1 MNKQKDWLIGIGIVV
16 VTFILIILLA
26 NYVSRKQNYEGMS
39 LTSGGDKVAIVELFG
54 VISDAR
60 KYVRQFDQYGKN
72 NSIKAIV
79 LRIDSPGG
87 GIAAS
92 QEIYEAVKRIR
103 DGGKPVVASMGAVAA
118 SGGYYVACG
127 TDTIMANPGTVT
139 GSIGVITEFVNLE
152 GLFEKIGVKF
162 EVIKSGPFK
171 DTGSPHRNLTSAER
185 KYLQN
190 FVDDAYQQFIGVV
203 VEERQL
209 SETKVRKLADGRIF
223 TGNQASKNGLIDLL
237 GDYKD
242 AIELAAELGGI
253 KGEPSL
259 VKLRQRRSTLFDLLF
274 EKAEYLLKGM
284 HGGVF
289 RYSLN

>member
-16 VTFILIILLA
+16 VMFALIVLMA
-26 NYVSRKQNYEGMS
+26 NYVSRKQNYEGVS
-39 LTSGGDKVAIVELFG
+39 ITSGGDKVAIVELFG
-54 VISDAR
+54 VIGNAR
-60 KYVRQFDQYGKN
+60 RYVRQFEQYGEN

-92 QEIYEAVKRIR
+92 QEIYEAVKRVR
-103 DGGKPVVASMGAVAA
+103 EAGKPVVTSMGAVAA

-152 GLFEKIGVKF
+152 GLFEKVGIQF
-162 EVIKSGPFK
+162 EIIKSGRFK
-171 DTGSPHRNLTSAER
+171 DTGSPHRHLTDAER
-185 KYLQN
+185 QYLQD
-190 FVDDAYQQFIGVV
+190 FVDDAYEQFMGVV
-203 VEERQL
+203 VEER
-209 SETKVRKLADGRIF
+209 SMSKYKVRQLADGRIF
-223 TGNQASKNGLIDLL
+223 TGKQAQENGLIDLL
-237 GDYKD
+237 GDYEA
-242 AIELAAELGGI
+242 AINLAAEMGGI

-259 VKLRQRRSTLFDLLF
+259 VKLRQRRPTLFDLLF
-274 EKAEYLLKGM
+274 EKAEYILNGM